1 MPYEVLEKKI
11 ESLPAAYYNELVDYL
26 EFLLSKANKNSTP
39 TEEDSLKKMRDVG
52 VATAWEYLKNDTW

>member
-26 EFLLSKANKNSTP
+26 EFLLTKANRESAP
-39 TEEDSLKKMRDVG
+39 TEEESLKKMRDVG

>member
-26 EFLLSKANKNSTP
+26 EFLLTKANRESAP
-39 TEEDSLKKMRDVG
+39 TEEESLKKMRDVG
-52 VATAWEYLKNDTW
+52 VATAGEYLKNDTW